1 MLAATFLEQ
10 VARRSF
16 MPSGQSTFTDAEML
30 SIASEELSTK
40 IYPRLL
46 QANEEYFVSYKD
58 VTISSG
64 VSSYNIPE
72 SAYNNTLRE
81 VQIISGGVVYDIAR
95 EDLTKTNRNSSLS
108 AGMPYFFYMKD
119 NSVVLFP
126 NPNTTATLRMW
137 FIYTP
142 SDLVEATDTAVISS
156 IDTNTNTVTLSSI
169 PASWVTADRFDLITQ
184 KNGHSMLAIDSTSTL
199 VSGLDIAFSSLPSGL
214 VVGDYVSR
222 TGQTSVIQ
230 LPKAMIP
237 VLAQY
242 TAAAVLEYAGQSGF
256 KEAKMKADEML
267 NEVLTTVTPRVKGEI
282 QYIKQTFF

>member
-1 MLAATFLEQ
+1 
-10 VARRSF
+10 
-16 MPSGQSTFTDAEML
+16 
-30 SIASEELSTK
+30 
-40 IYPRLL
+40 
-46 QANEEYFVSYKD
+46 
-58 VTISSG
+58 
-64 VSSYNIPE
+64 
-72 SAYNNTLRE
+72 
-81 VQIISGGVVYDIAR
+81 
-95 EDLTKTNRNSSLS
+95 
-108 AGMPYFFYMKD
+108 
-119 NSVVLFP
+119 
-126 NPNTTATLRMW
+126 MW

-169 PASWVTADRFDLITQ
+169 PSSWVTGDRFDLITQ

-199 VSGLDIAFSSLPSGL
+199 VSGLDIAFPTLPSGL